1 MKLWTGSYIFTTGRQ
16 PSVHAAAVV
25 IESVL
30 LKFLLG
36 SSCLFK
42 SLALLI
48 LLTWLVHLVKS
59 LPLHTLE
66 PRKRYPFRAEP
77 PHIGHYRKYPPP
89 PPPRIE
95 FIYFYKRCRWWNSS
109 MRTMMLARVYLNELQ
124 QIHEL
129 LPRTDLNTIHY
140 RECQRWA
147 AMFTGIEIR
156 TGGLCATLLKWK
168 FKDTTCGNIKR
179 HHTGD
184 RTPRVMKNFLEV
196 IGSTFTVW

>member
-48 LLTWLVHLVKS
+48 SLSWLVHLVKS

-77 PHIGHYRKYPPP
+77 PHIGHYRKYPTPC
-89 PPPRIE
+89 IE
-95 FIYFYKRCRWWNSS
+95 FIYFFNDADDETIACAQWCSQRFIWTSCNRFMNCC
-109 MRTMMLARVYLNELQ
+109 Q
-124 QIHEL
+124 GQIS
-129 LPRTDLNTIHY
+129 
-140 RECQRWA
+140 
-147 AMFTGIEIR
+147 
-156 TGGLCATLLKWK
+156 TLY
-168 FKDTTCGNIKR
+168 TTENVRDEPQCLR
-179 HHTGD
+179 A
-184 RTPRVMKNFLEV
+184 
-196 IGSTFTVW
+196 

>member
-1 MKLWTGSYIFTTGRQ
+1 MTSTNEMKLWTGSYIFTTGRQ

-48 LLTWLVHLVKS
+48 LLSWVVHLVKS

-66 PRKRYPFRAEP
+66 PRKRHPFRAEP

-89 PPPRIE
+89 PVLNLYT
-95 FIYFYKRCRWWNSS
+95 FINDADEETIAC
-109 MRTMMLARVYLNELQ
+109 AR
-124 QIHEL
+124 
-129 LPRTDLNTIHY
+129 
-140 RECQRWA
+140 
-147 AMFTGIEIR
+147 
-156 TGGLCATLLKWK
+156 
-168 FKDTTCGNIKR
+168 
-179 HHTGD
+179 
-184 RTPRVMKNFLEV
+184 
-196 IGSTFTVW
+196 

>member
-48 LLTWLVHLVKS
+48 LLSWLVHLVKS

-89 PPPRIE
+89 PLVLNLYTFINDADDETIACAWWCLQGFIWTSSNRFMNCCQGQISTLYTIE
-95 FIYFYKRCRWWNSS
+95 NVRDEPQCLR
-109 MRTMMLARVYLNELQ
+109 A
-124 QIHEL
+124 
-129 LPRTDLNTIHY
+129 
-140 RECQRWA
+140 
-147 AMFTGIEIR
+147 
-156 TGGLCATLLKWK
+156 
-168 FKDTTCGNIKR
+168 
-179 HHTGD
+179 
-184 RTPRVMKNFLEV
+184 
-196 IGSTFTVW
+196 

>member
-36 SSCLFK
+36 SSYLFK

-48 LLTWLVHLVKS
+48 LLSWLVHLVKS

-77 PHIGHYRKYPPP
+77 PHIGPLVLNLYT
-89 PPPRIE
+89 
-95 FIYFYKRCRWWNSS
+95 FIND
-109 MRTMMLARVYLNELQ
+109 ADDE
-124 QIHEL
+124 
-129 LPRTDLNTIHY
+129 TIA
-140 RECQRWA
+140 C
-147 AMFTGIEIR
+147 T
-156 TGGLCATLLKWK
+156 
-168 FKDTTCGNIKR
+168 
-179 HHTGD
+179 
-184 RTPRVMKNFLEV
+184 
-196 IGSTFTVW
+196 